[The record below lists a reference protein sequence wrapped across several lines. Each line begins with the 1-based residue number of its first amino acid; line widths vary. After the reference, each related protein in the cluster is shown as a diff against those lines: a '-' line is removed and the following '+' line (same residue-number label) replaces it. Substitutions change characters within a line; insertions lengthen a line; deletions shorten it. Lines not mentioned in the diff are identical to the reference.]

1 MLVHRRARH
10 QVLGLQITPLID
22 VVFMLLVFFMLA
34 TNFARYR
41 LIGIDSPVEREVART
56 AEGAIVI
63 ELGPDGSLRF
73 DGRAVPRAVLAAAV
87 ADVIR
92 VDPNRQFLVRPN
104 AGVSLQE
111 AVTAHDEARSAGARY
126 LSFSRARG
134 REGAAA

>member
-1 MLVHRRARH
+1 MLVHRKARH

-41 LIGIDSPVEREVART
+41 LIGVESPVDREVAKT

-63 ELGPDGSLRF
+63 ELGADGSLTF
-73 DGRAVPRAVLAAAV
+73 DGRPARRADLAAEV
-87 ADVIR
+87 ADVVR
-92 VDPNRQFLVRPN
+92 VDPNRQFLVRPR

-111 AVTAHDEARSAGARY
+111 AVTAHDEARAGGARF
-126 LSFSRARG
+126 LSFSRS
-134 REGAAA
+134 RETPAP